1 MFFYQNVTSTLGSF
15 LVSKSN
21 LNQTH
26 VTIVEM
32 KLKEM
37 KEIIKEMMKEKVKEM
52 KEEKV

>member
-1 MFFYQNVTSTLGSF
+1 MTSTLGSF

-37 KEIIKEMMKEKVKEM
+37 KEMKEIIKEMMKEKVKEM

>member
-1 MFFYQNVTSTLGSF
+1 M
-15 LVSKSN
+15 VSKSN

-37 KEIIKEMMKEKVKEM
+37 KEMMKEKVKEM